1 MPFAFW
7 YFDPMAWFE
16 PPRLMGLLLAE
27 NTMTSAPC
35 SAADTAVHNP
45 AMPAPTTTMSCV
57 MVSAMSAS
65 ATGSGGI
72 SKLHFICW

>member
-1 MPFAFW
+1 
-7 YFDPMAWFE
+7 
-16 PPRLMGLLLAE
+16 MGLLLAE

-35 SAADTAVHNP
+35 SAADTAVHSP

-57 MVSAMSAS
+57 YVSTMSES

-72 SKLHFICW
+72 SKLHFISR